1 MKTKLLKLS
10 GVIPAAVLAL
20 IVSGCT
26 FDELYNA
33 ENILAVDK
41 TVTLFEKGIAL
52 PLVQS
57 TSKLRV
63 DSIVKLS
70 GLDTTQFGEY
80 LKTDSEGNYFLSIE
94 GQYSLDSMIDSLKLS
109 EMVKIDA
116 VDFTQDFSYDL
127 GNIDASSL
135 KVDAQDFGQ
144 TITLDDFS
152 SALDISIDP
161 VSESVSKKLGL
172 ASNDYSLDYSVDP
185 VSRNQVIM
193 SKSSIQTAA
202 AAAAALG
209 QSTVSFPDTCIPA
222 DFEAQNI
229 PAVSLPSTIR
239 SVSDVKLKSGAK
251 MVVSISVRNCI
262 LSAGFIVPEISVDLS
277 DVLVIEGVT
286 GALDLSSLV
295 LDKAGNF
302 TARKEYNITGVNVS
316 KLFSNKSIAI
326 SGNAFLYGATASC
339 TQAQAIAGDLG
350 LDVNIEFVNFGIE
363 SVTCEIN
370 PVGSSVSQ
378 DVPINI
384 PAITLPEQV
393 KSVSDIS
400 FTDASQLDLTI
411 KAKNLASITGL
422 NASLATLTVQF
433 PAALQVS
440 GDGVSGNTLTITGAN
455 LASDIHKT
463 VKISKINLPSP
474 VKGNITWND
483 KISVTAEVNVSGT
496 VNTALLPKTDAE
508 DVVFEAGVVANLA
521 LADFNA
527 VINPV
532 SQEVKVDETE
542 IKVEL
547 PDGVGDFGT
556 FTIIPEG
563 NPAINISLS
572 MPDLGGLAISAGE
585 GVKVVLPD
593 IVKFSSVP
601 AALNYDQASH
611 SITIRDIATAN
622 YSLPIE
628 KLVVT
633 PAKVDGK
640 YLVSTKYSVNGTV
653 GIAESAVNKATVDKL
668 SGAQIAFQASIPEIR
683 AKSISVDELACNLD
697 QSFKFSI
704 MEAEAIPEMLVKVSE
719 VELTDV
725 KADLDLTIAGLPDI
739 GNGKFEV
746 DVTAKLPDFIHPS
759 TIELKGEIG
768 QDGKFSKQIAIEG
781 FDLSS
786 IDFQQLKADGKALTD
801 SIEVSGKVY
810 AVNPSIDLNTLT
822 GTITGS
828 INAKIADSD
837 NKIGVKSVRANV
849 DYQLDTTMAFALNL
863 GDALAGTVFDLPDV
877 TLSADIVSNLAV
889 PVNASASVNE
899 GLYNLTLDFPYSSD
913 PSETQTAANKFSLDL
928 DPILN
933 SDADTIKV
941 DLKMALDKN
950 RECYI
955 ETGADYALDINY
967 GISAPVQLG
976 ENFEYNY
983 SDTLALGDAG
993 KTLEEVLAY
1002 TNAGIKAD
1010 VDNQL
1015 PLSVAI
1021 EAELLRYDEAS
1032 DSYSAIAIQPV
1043 KSDALKAKTESKLEL
1058 MLKASEGA
1066 DLSGISHI
1074 RFSAKVTSNGD
1085 NLKESDYIMLKNV
1098 SVVVPDG
1105 VTINFD
1111 NLK

>member
-668 SGAQIAFQASIPEIR
+668 SGAQIAFQASIPELR
-683 AKSISVDELACNLD
+683 AKSISIDELACNLD
-697 QSFKFSI
+697 QSFKFNI

-725 KADLDLTIAGLPDI
+725 KADLDLAIAGLPDI
-739 GNGKFEV
+739 GSGKFEV

-801 SIEVSGKVY
+801 SIEVSGKVF
-810 AVNPSIDLNTLT
+810 AVNPSIDLNTLS
-822 GTITGS
+822 GTITGT

-913 PSETQTAANKFSLDL
+913 PSETLTAANNFSLDL

-933 SDADTIKV
+933 SEADTIKV

-976 ENFEYNY
+976 EQFVYNY

-1015 PLSVAI
+1015 PLSASI

-1043 KSDALKAKTESKLEL
+1043 KSDALKAKTESKFEL

-1074 RFSAKVTSNGD
+1074 RFSAKVSSNGD

>member
-1 MKTKLLKLS
+1 MKTKLKRFC
-10 GVIPAAVLAL
+10 GIIPAAVLAL
-20 IVSGCT
+20 FVSGCT

-135 KVDAQDFGQ
+135 KVDAQPFGQ
-144 TITLDDFS
+144 TITIKDFS
-152 SALDISIDP
+152 SALDVEIDP
-161 VSESVSKKLGL
+161 VSKSVSEKLGL

-193 SKSSIQTAA
+193 SKSTIQTAA

-209 QSTVSFPDTCIPA
+209 QATVSFPDTAIPVNFKSQ
-222 DFEAQNI
+222 DI

-251 MVVSISVRNCI
+251 MVVSISVSNCI
-262 LSAGFIVPEISVDLS
+262 LSAGFITPEISVDLS

-286 GALDLSSLV
+286 GALNLSSLE

-302 TARKEYNITGVNVS
+302 TAREEYNITGVNVS

-339 TQAQAIAGDLG
+339 TEAQAIAGDLG

-370 PVGSSVSQ
+370 PVSSSVSEEI
-378 DVPINI
+378 PIDI

-393 KSVSDIS
+393 KSVSDIT

-422 NASLATLTVQF
+422 SASLGNLTVQF
-433 PAALQVS
+433 PAALVVS
-440 GDGVSGNTLTITGAN
+440 GEGVSGNTLTITGAN

-463 VKISKINLPSP
+463 VKISKINLPAP
-474 VKGNITWND
+474 VSGKIQWSD
-483 KISVTAEVNVSGT
+483 RISVSADVNVSGT

-527 VINPV
+527 VINPI
-532 SQEVKVDETE
+532 SQEVKIDETE
-542 IKVEL
+542 IKMEL
-547 PDGVGDFGT
+547 PDGAGDFGT

-572 MPDLGGLAISAGE
+572 MPDLGGLAISAGD
-585 GVKVVLPD
+585 GIKVVLPD
-593 IVKFSSVP
+593 IVKFGSVP

-668 SGAQIAFQASIPEIR
+668 SGAQIAFQASIPELR
-683 AKSISVDELACNLD
+683 AKSISIDELACNLD
-697 QSFKFSI
+697 QSFKFNI

-725 KADLDLTIAGLPDI
+725 KADLDLAIAGLPDI
-739 GNGKFEV
+739 GSGKYEV

-810 AVNPSIDLNTLT
+810 AVNPSINLNSLT

-983 SDTLALGDAG
+983 SDTLALGDAR

>member
-10 GVIPAAVLAL
+10 SVIPAAVLAL

-135 KVDAQDFGQ
+135 KVEAQSFGQ

-185 VSRNQVIM
+185 VSRNQIIM

-251 MVVSISVRNCI
+251 MVVSISVSNCI

-316 KLFSNKSIAI
+316 KLFSNKSIRI

-363 SVTCEIN
+363 AVTCEIN

-527 VINPV
+527 VINPI
-532 SQEVKVDETE
+532 SQEVKIDETE
-542 IKVEL
+542 IKMEL

-593 IVKFSSVP
+593 IVKFGSVP

-668 SGAQIAFQASIPEIR
+668 SGAQIAFQASIPELR
-683 AKSISVDELACNLD
+683 AKSISIDELACNLD
-697 QSFKFSI
+697 QSFKFNI

-725 KADLDLTIAGLPDI
+725 KADLDLAIAGLPDI
-739 GNGKFEV
+739 GSGKFEV

-810 AVNPSIDLNTLT
+810 AVNPSINLNSLT

-889 PVNASASVNE
+889 PVNASASLNE

-955 ETGADYALDINY
+955 ETGADYTLDINY

>member
-1 MKTKLLKLS
+1 MKTKLKRFC
-10 GVIPAAVLAL
+10 GIIPAAVLAL
-20 IVSGCT
+20 FVSGCT

-80 LKTDSEGNYFLSIE
+80 LKTDSDGNYFLSIE
-94 GQYSLDSMIDSLKLS
+94 GQYSLDSLIESLKLS
-109 EMVKIDA
+109 EMVKIDP
-116 VDFTQDFSYDL
+116 VDFNQQFTYDL

-135 KVDAQDFGQ
+135 TVEAQPFGQ
-144 TITLDDFS
+144 TITIKDFS
-152 SALDISIDP
+152 SALDVEIDP
-161 VSESVSKKLGL
+161 VSKSVSEKLGL

-193 SKSSIQTAA
+193 SKSTIQTAA

-209 QSTVSFPDTCIPA
+209 QATVSFPDTAIPVNFKSQ
-222 DFEAQNI
+222 DI

-251 MVVSISVRNCI
+251 MVVSISVSNCI
-262 LSAGFIVPEISVDLS
+262 LSAGFITPEISVDLS

-339 TQAQAIAGDLG
+339 TEAQAIAGDLG

-370 PVGSSVSQ
+370 PVSSSVSKEI
-378 DVPINI
+378 PIDI

-400 FTDASQLDLTI
+400 FTEASQLNLTI
-411 KAKNLASITGL
+411 SAANLAATGL
-422 NASLATLTVQF
+422 DATIDNLTVKF
-433 PAALQVS
+433 PANLQIS
-440 GDGVSGNTLTITGAN
+440 GDGVSGNTLTITGA
-455 LASDIHKT
+455 DISSGVNKT
-463 VKISKINLPSP
+463 VKISKLNLPAP
-474 VKGNITWND
+474 VNGSISWSD
-483 KISVTAEVNVSGT
+483 KIQLDASMSIGGT

-527 VINPV
+527 VINPI
-532 SQEVKVDETE
+532 SQEVKIDETE
-542 IKVEL
+542 IKMEL
-547 PDGVGDFGT
+547 PDGAGDFGT

-563 NPAINISLS
+563 NPALNISLS
-572 MPDLGGLAISAGE
+572 IPDLGGLAISAGD
-585 GVKVVLPD
+585 GIKVVLPD
-593 IVKFSSVP
+593 IVKFGSVP

-668 SGAQIAFQASIPEIR
+668 SGAQIAFQASIPELR
-683 AKSISVDELACNLD
+683 AKSISIDELACNLD
-697 QSFKFSI
+697 QSFKFNI

-725 KADLDLTIAGLPDI
+725 KADLDLAIAGLPDI
-739 GNGKFEV
+739 GSGKFEV

-810 AVNPSIDLNTLT
+810 AVNPSINLNSLT

-983 SDTLALGDAG
+983 SDTLALGDAR

>member
-127 GNIDASSL
+127 GNIDASSM

-152 SALDISIDP
+152 SALDISINP

-202 AAAAALG
+202 AAAAALA

-370 PVGSSVSQ
+370 PVSSSVSKEI
-378 DVPINI
+378 PIDI

-527 VINPV
+527 VINPI
-532 SQEVKVDETE
+532 SQEVKIDETE
-542 IKVEL
+542 IKMEL
-547 PDGVGDFGT
+547 PDGAGDFGT

-563 NPAINISLS
+563 NPALNISLS
-572 MPDLGGLAISAGE
+572 IPDLGGLAISAGD
-585 GVKVVLPD
+585 GIKVVLPD
-593 IVKFSSVP
+593 IVKFGSVP

-668 SGAQIAFQASIPEIR
+668 SGAQIAFQASIPELR
-683 AKSISVDELACNLD
+683 AKSISIDELACNLD
-697 QSFKFSI
+697 QSFKFNI

-725 KADLDLTIAGLPDI
+725 KADLDLAIAGLPDI
-739 GNGKFEV
+739 GSGKFEV

-810 AVNPSIDLNTLT
+810 AVNPSINLNSLT

-913 PSETQTAANKFSLDL
+913 PSETLTAANNFSLDL

-976 ENFEYNY
+976 EQFVYNY

-1015 PLSVAI
+1015 PLSASI

-1032 DSYSAIAIQPV
+1032 DSYSVIAIQPV
-1043 KSDALKAKTESKLEL
+1043 KSDALKAKTESKFEL

-1074 RFSAKVTSNGD
+1074 RFSAKVSSNGD

>member
-127 GNIDASSL
+127 GNIDASSM

-152 SALDISIDP
+152 SALDISINP

-193 SKSSIQTAA
+193 SKSNIQTAA

-370 PVGSSVSQ
+370 PVSSSVSKEI
-378 DVPINI
+378 PIDI

-483 KISVTAEVNVSGT
+483 KISVTAEVDVSGT

-527 VINPV
+527 VINP
-532 SQEVKVDETE
+532 
-542 IKVEL
+542 I
-547 PDGVGDFGT
+547 FG
-556 FTIIPEG
+556 
-563 NPAINISLS
+563 
-572 MPDLGGLAISAGE
+572 
-585 GVKVVLPD
+585 
-593 IVKFSSVP
+593 SVP

-725 KADLDLTIAGLPDI
+725 KADLDLAIAGLPDI
-739 GNGKFEV
+739 GSGKFEV

-801 SIEVSGKVY
+801 SIEVSGKVF
-810 AVNPSIDLNTLT
+810 AVNPSIDLNTLS
-822 GTITGS
+822 GTITGT

-913 PSETQTAANKFSLDL
+913 PSETLTAANNFSLDL

-933 SDADTIKV
+933 SEADTIKV

>member
-41 TVTLFEKGIAL
+41 TVTIFEKGIAL

-202 AAAAALG
+202 AAAAALA

-370 PVGSSVSQ
+370 PVSSSVSKEI
-378 DVPINI
+378 PIDI

-483 KISVTAEVNVSGT
+483 KISVTAEVDVSGT

-532 SQEVKVDETE
+532 SQEVKIDETE
-542 IKVEL
+542 IKMEL
-547 PDGVGDFGT
+547 PDGAGDFGT

-563 NPAINISLS
+563 NPALNISLS
-572 MPDLGGLAISAGE
+572 IPDLGGLAISAGD
-585 GVKVVLPD
+585 GIKVVLPD
-593 IVKFSSVP
+593 IVKFGSVP

-668 SGAQIAFQASIPEIR
+668 SGAQIAFQASIPELR
-683 AKSISVDELACNLD
+683 AKSISIDELACNLD
-697 QSFKFSI
+697 QSFKFNI

-725 KADLDLTIAGLPDI
+725 KADLDLAISGLPDI
-739 GNGKFEV
+739 GSDKFEV

-810 AVNPSIDLNTLT
+810 AVNPSINLNSLT

-1043 KSDALKAKTESKLEL
+1043 KSDALKAKTESKFEL

-1074 RFSAKVTSNGD
+1074 RFSAKVSSNGD

>member
-193 SKSSIQTAA
+193 SKSNIQTAA

-209 QSTVSFPDTCIPA
+209 QATVSFPDTCIPA
-222 DFEAQNI
+222 DFESQNI

-286 GALDLSSLV
+286 GALNLSSLE

-302 TARKEYNITGVNVS
+302 TAREEYNITGVNVS

-527 VINPV
+527 VINAV

-837 NKIGVKSVRANV
+837 NKIGVRSVRANV
-849 DYQLDTTMAFALNL
+849 DYQLDTTMAFAFSL
-863 GDALAGTVFDLPDV
+863 GDALAGSVFDLPDV
-877 TLSADIVSNLAV
+877 DLSADIVSNLAV

-913 PSETQTAANKFSLDL
+913 PSETLTAANNFSIDL

>member
-127 GNIDASSL
+127 GNIDASSM

-152 SALDISIDP
+152 SALDISINP

-202 AAAAALG
+202 AAAAALA

-370 PVGSSVSQ
+370 PVSSSVSKEI
-378 DVPINI
+378 PIDI

-527 VINPV
+527 VINHI
-532 SQEVKVDETE
+532 SQEVKIDETE
-542 IKVEL
+542 IKMEL
-547 PDGVGDFGT
+547 PDGAGDFGT

-563 NPAINISLS
+563 NPALNISLS
-572 MPDLGGLAISAGE
+572 IPDLGGLAISAGD
-585 GVKVVLPD
+585 GIKVVLPD
-593 IVKFSSVP
+593 IVKFGSVP

-668 SGAQIAFQASIPEIR
+668 SGAQIAFQASIPELR
-683 AKSISVDELACNLD
+683 AKSISIDELACNLD
-697 QSFKFSI
+697 QSFKFNI

-725 KADLDLTIAGLPDI
+725 KADLDLAIAGLPDI
-739 GNGKFEV
+739 GSGKFEV

-810 AVNPSIDLNTLT
+810 AVNPSINLNSLT

-976 ENFEYNY
+976 EQFVYNY

-1015 PLSVAI
+1015 PLSASI

-1043 KSDALKAKTESKLEL
+1043 KSDALKAKTESKFEL

>member
-41 TVTLFEKGIAL
+41 TVTLFENGIAF
-52 PLVQS
+52 PLAQS
-57 TSKLRV
+57 TSKMRV
-63 DSIVKLS
+63 DSIIKQS
-70 GLDTTQFGEY
+70 GLDTTQFGGY
-80 LKTDSEGNYFLSIE
+80 LKTDAEGNYFISID
-94 GQYSLDSMIDSLKLS
+94 GTYSLDSLIESLNLS
-109 EMVKIDA
+109 EIVKIDA
-116 VDFTQDFSYDL
+116 VDFNQEFSYDL
-127 GNIDASSL
+127 GNIDASSM
-135 KVDAQDFGQ
+135 KIDAQNFGPQ
-144 TITLDDFS
+144 LTLDDFS

-193 SKSSIQTAA
+193 SKSTIQTAA

-209 QSTVSFPDTCIPA
+209 QATVSFPDTCIPA
-222 DFEAQNI
+222 DFESQNI

-251 MVVSISVRNCI
+251 MVVSIAVSNCI
-262 LSAGFIVPEISVDLS
+262 LSAGFITPEISVDLS

-370 PVGSSVSQ
+370 PVSSSVSKEI
-378 DVPINI
+378 PIDI

-393 KSVSDIS
+393 KSVSDIT

-422 NASLATLTVQF
+422 SASLGNLTVQF
-433 PAALQVS
+433 PAALVVS
-440 GDGVSGNTLTITGAN
+440 GEGVSGNTLTITGAN

-463 VKISKINLPSP
+463 VKISKINLPAP
-474 VKGNITWND
+474 VSGKIQWSD
-483 KISVTAEVNVSGT
+483 RISVSADVNVSGT

-572 MPDLGGLAISAGE
+572 MPDLGGLAISAGD
-585 GVKVVLPD
+585 GIKVVLPD
-593 IVKFSSVP
+593 IVKFGSVP

-668 SGAQIAFQASIPEIR
+668 SGAQIAFQASIPELR
-683 AKSISVDELACNLD
+683 AKSISIDELACNLD
-697 QSFKFSI
+697 QSFKFNI

-725 KADLDLTIAGLPDI
+725 KADLDLAIAGLPDI
-739 GNGKFEV
+739 GSGKFEV

-810 AVNPSIDLNTLT
+810 AVNPSINLNSLT

>member
-127 GNIDASSL
+127 GNIDASSM

-152 SALDISIDP
+152 SALDISINP

-202 AAAAALG
+202 AAAAALA

-222 DFEAQNI
+222 DFEAQII

-251 MVVSISVRNCI
+251 MVVSISVSNCI

-363 SVTCEIN
+363 SITCEIN
-370 PVGSSVSQ
+370 PVSSSVSKEI
-378 DVPINI
+378 PIDI

-400 FTDASQLDLTI
+400 FTEASQLNLTI
-411 KAKNLASITGL
+411 SAANLSATGL
-422 NASLATLTVQF
+422 NATIDNLTVQF
-433 PAALQVS
+433 PANLQIS
-440 GDGVSGNTLTITGAN
+440 GDGVSGNTLTISGA
-455 LASDIHKT
+455 DISSGVNKT
-463 VKISKINLPSP
+463 VKISKLNLPAP
-474 VKGNITWND
+474 VNGSIGWSD
-483 KISVTAEVNVSGT
+483 KIQLDASMSIGGT

-527 VINPV
+527 VINPI
-532 SQEVKVDETE
+532 SQEVKIDETE
-542 IKVEL
+542 IKMEL
-547 PDGVGDFGT
+547 PDGAGDFGT

-563 NPAINISLS
+563 NPALNISLS
-572 MPDLGGLAISAGE
+572 IPDLGGLAISAGD
-585 GVKVVLPD
+585 GIKVVLPD
-593 IVKFSSVP
+593 IVKFGSVP

-668 SGAQIAFQASIPEIR
+668 SGAQIAFQASIPELR
-683 AKSISVDELACNLD
+683 AKSISIDELACNLD
-697 QSFKFSI
+697 QSFKFNI

-725 KADLDLTIAGLPDI
+725 KADLDLAIAGLPDI
-739 GNGKFEV
+739 GSGKFEV

-759 TIELKGEIG
+759 TIELKGEVG
-768 QDGKFSKQIAIEG
+768 KDGKFSKQIAIEG

-801 SIEVSGKVY
+801 SIEVSGKVF
-810 AVNPSIDLNTLT
+810 AVNPSIDLNTLS
-822 GTITGS
+822 GTITGT

-913 PSETQTAANKFSLDL
+913 PSETLTAANNFSLDL

-933 SDADTIKV
+933 SEADTIKV

-976 ENFEYNY
+976 EQFVYNY

-1015 PLSVAI
+1015 PLSASI

-1043 KSDALKAKTESKLEL
+1043 KSDALKAKTESKFEL

-1074 RFSAKVTSNGD
+1074 RFSAKVSSNGD

>member
-127 GNIDASSL
+127 GNIDASSM

-144 TITLDDFS
+144 TINLDDFS
-152 SALDISIDP
+152 SALDISINP

-202 AAAAALG
+202 AAAAALA

-370 PVGSSVSQ
+370 PVSSSVSKEI
-378 DVPINI
+378 PIDI

-527 VINPV
+527 VINPI
-532 SQEVKVDETE
+532 SQEVKIDETE
-542 IKVEL
+542 IKMEL
-547 PDGVGDFGT
+547 PDGAGDFGT

-563 NPAINISLS
+563 NPALNISLS
-572 MPDLGGLAISAGE
+572 IPDLGGLAISAGD
-585 GVKVVLPD
+585 GIKVVLPD
-593 IVKFSSVP
+593 IVKFGSVP

-668 SGAQIAFQASIPEIR
+668 SGAQIAFQASIPELR
-683 AKSISVDELACNLD
+683 AKSISIDELACNLD
-697 QSFKFSI
+697 QSFKFNI

-725 KADLDLTIAGLPDI
+725 KADLDLAIAGLPDI
-739 GNGKFEV
+739 GSGKFEV

-810 AVNPSIDLNTLT
+810 AVNPSINLNSLT

-983 SDTLALGDAG
+983 SDTLALGDAR
-993 KTLEEVLAY
+993 KTLEEFLAY

>member
-1 MKTKLLKLS
+1 MKTKFLKFS

-26 FDELYNA
+26 FDEAYNA

-41 TVTLFEKGIAL
+41 TVTLFENGIAL

-63 DSIVKLS
+63 DSIIRKS
-70 GLDTTQFGEY
+70 GLDTTQFGGY
-80 LKTDSEGNYFLSIE
+80 LKTDADGNYFLSID
-94 GQYSLDSMIDSLKLS
+94 GTYSLDTLIESLNLS
-109 EMVKIDA
+109 EIVKIDA
-116 VDFTQDFSYDL
+116 VDFNQEFTYNL
-127 GNIDASSL
+127 GNLDASSM
-135 KVDAQDFGQ
+135 KIDAQNFAEQ
-144 TITLDDFS
+144 LVLDDFS
-152 SALDISIDP
+152 SALDIDIDP
-161 VSESVSKKLGL
+161 LSETVSKPFGL
-172 ASNDYSLDYSVDP
+172 ASNDYSLDYNVDP
-185 VSRNQVIM
+185 VSRNQAIL
-193 SKSSIQTAA
+193 SKSNIQAA
-202 AAAAALG
+202 ANAAIALG
-209 QSTVSFPDTCIPA
+209 QSNVSLPDTDIPVSL
-222 DFEAQNI
+222 DAQTI
-229 PAVSLPSTIR
+229 PAVTLPSTIR
-239 SVSDVKLKSGAK
+239 SVSDVKVKSGAK
-251 MVVSISVRNCI
+251 MVVSLAVSNCI
-262 LSAGFIVPEISVDLS
+262 LTEGTITPAINVDLS

-286 GALDLSSLV
+286 GALNLSSLT
-295 LDKAGNF
+295 LDKAGNY
-302 TARKEYNITGVNVS
+302 AAHKEYNITGVNVS
-316 KLFSNKSIAI
+316 KLFSDKSITI
-326 SGNAFLYGATASC
+326 SGNASLSGASATCA
-339 TQAQAIAGDLG
+339 QAQAIAGDLG
-350 LDVNIEFVNFGIE
+350 LDVNIEFQNFGIE
-363 SVTCEIN
+363 SVDCEIN
-370 PVGSSVSQ
+370 PVSSSVTQ
-378 DVPINI
+378 DVPIDI

-393 KSVSDIS
+393 KSVNDIT
-400 FTDASQLDLTI
+400 FTDASQFEFTI
-411 KAKNLASITGL
+411 SARNLASITGL
-422 NASLATLTVQF
+422 NAEISSLKVQF
-433 PAALQVS
+433 PAALVVS
-440 GDGVSGNTLTITGAN
+440 GDGVSANTLTITGAN
-455 LASDIHKT
+455 LANDIHKT
-463 VKISKINLPSP
+463 VKISKINLPAP
-474 VKGNITWND
+474 VNGSISWND
-483 KISVTAEVNVSGT
+483 MISVTADVNVSGT
-496 VNTALLPKTDAE
+496 VNTALLPKTEAD
-508 DVVFEAGVVANLA
+508 DVVFEAAVLANLA
-521 LADFNA
+521 LEDFNA

-542 IKVEL
+542 IKLEL

-563 NPAINISLS
+563 SPELNVSLEI
-572 MPDLGGLAISAGE
+572 PDLGGLAISAGD
-585 GVKVVLPD
+585 GIKVNLPD
-593 IVKFSSVP
+593 IVKFAPLP
-601 AALNYDQASH
+601 AALNYDEASH

-622 YSLPIE
+622 YPLPIE

-640 YLVSTKYSVNGTV
+640 YLVSTKYSVDGTV
-653 GIAESAVNKATVDKL
+653 GIAESNVNKATVNKL
-668 SGAQIAFQASIPEIR
+668 SGAKIAFQASIPELQ
-683 AKSISVDELACNLD
+683 AKTISVDELACSLD
-697 QSFKFSI
+697 QNFKFSI
-704 MEAEAIPEMLVKVSE
+704 MDADAIPEMLVKVSE

-725 KADLDLTIAGLPDI
+725 KADLDLTIDGLPDI

-746 DVTAKLPDFIHPS
+746 DVLAQLPEFITPS

-849 DYQLDTTMAFALNL
+849 DYQLDTTMAFAFNL
-863 GDALAGTVFDLPDV
+863 GDALAGTVFDLPEIS
-877 TLSADIVSNLAV
+877 LSADIVSNLAV
-889 PVNASASVNE
+889 PVNASAVVNE
-899 GLYNLTLDFPYSSD
+899 GLYDLKLNFPNSSTPSDTL
-913 PSETQTAANKFSLDL
+913 TAANNFSIDL

-933 SDADTIKV
+933 SDADSIKV
-941 DLKMALDKN
+941 NLKMALDKN
-950 RECYI
+950 RECYV
-955 ETGADYALDINY
+955 ETGAEYTLDINY
-967 GISAPVQLG
+967 GLTCNVQLG
-976 ENFEYNY
+976 ENFEFNY

-1015 PLSVAI
+1015 PLSASI

-1058 MLKASEGA
+1058 MLKATEGA

-1105 VTINFD
+1105 LTINFD

>member
-41 TVTLFEKGIAL
+41 TVTLFENGIAF

-57 TSKLRV
+57 SSKMRV
-63 DSIVKLS
+63 DSIIKQS
-70 GLDTTQFGEY
+70 GLDTTQFGGY
-80 LKTDSEGNYFLSIE
+80 LKTDAEGNYFISID
-94 GQYSLDSMIDSLKLS
+94 GTYSLDSLIESLNLS
-109 EMVKIDA
+109 EIVKIDA
-116 VDFTQDFSYDL
+116 VDFNQEFSYDL
-127 GNIDASSL
+127 GNLDASSM
-135 KVDAQDFGQ
+135 KIEAQDFGQ
-144 TITLDDFS
+144 QLTLDDFS

-161 VSESVSKKLGL
+161 VTETVSKPLGL
-172 ASNDYSLDYSVDP
+172 ASGDYSLDYNVEP
-185 VSRNQVIM
+185 VSRNQAIM
-193 SKSSIQTAA
+193 SKSKIQTAA

-209 QSTVSFPDTCIPA
+209 QSTVSLPDTNIPVVL
-222 DFEAQNI
+222 DAQTI
-229 PAVSLPSTIR
+229 PAVTLPSTIR
-239 SVSDVKLKSGAK
+239 SVSDVKVKSGAK
-251 MVVSISVRNCI
+251 MVVSLAVSNCI
-262 LSAGFIVPEISVDLS
+262 LTDGTITPAISVDLS

-286 GALDLSSLV
+286 GALDLSSLT
-295 LDKAGNF
+295 LDKAGSYA
-302 TARKEYNITGVNVS
+302 ARKEYNITGVNVS
-316 KLFSNKSIAI
+316 KLFSDKSITI
-326 SGNAFLYGATASC
+326 SGNASLSGASATCA
-339 TQAQAIAGDLG
+339 QAQAIAGDLG
-350 LDVNIEFVNFGIE
+350 LDVNIEFQNFGIA
-363 SVTCEIN
+363 SVTCEID

-393 KSVSDIS
+393 KSVSDIT

-422 NASLATLTVQF
+422 SASLGNLTVQF
-433 PAALQVS
+433 PAALVVS
-440 GDGVSGNTLTITGAN
+440 GEGVSGNTLTITGAN

-463 VKISKINLPSP
+463 VKISKINLPAP
-474 VKGNITWND
+474 VSGKIQWSD
-483 KISVTAEVNVSGT
+483 RISVSADVNVSGT

-527 VINPV
+527 VINPI
-532 SQEVKVDETE
+532 SQEVKIDETE
-542 IKVEL
+542 IKMEL
-547 PDGVGDFGT
+547 PDGAGDFGT

-563 NPAINISLS
+563 SPALNVSLEI
-572 MPDLGGLAISAGE
+572 PDLGGLAISAGE
-585 GVKVVLPD
+585 GIKVVLPD
-593 IVKFSSVP
+593 IVKFSFVP

-668 SGAQIAFQASIPEIR
+668 SGAQIAFQASIPELR
-683 AKSISVDELACNLD
+683 AKSISIDELACNLD
-697 QSFKFSI
+697 QSFKFNI

-725 KADLDLTIAGLPDI
+725 KADLDLAIAGLPDI
-739 GNGKFEV
+739 GSGKFEV

-810 AVNPSIDLNTLT
+810 AVNPSINLNSLT

>member
-810 AVNPSIDLNTLT
+810 AVNPSINLNSLT

-913 PSETQTAANKFSLDL
+913 PSETLTAANSFSIDH

>member
-127 GNIDASSL
+127 GNIDASSM

-152 SALDISIDP
+152 SALDISINP

-202 AAAAALG
+202 AAAAALA

-370 PVGSSVSQ
+370 PVSSSVSKEI
-378 DVPINI
+378 PIDI

-527 VINPV
+527 VINPI
-532 SQEVKVDETE
+532 SQEVKIDETE
-542 IKVEL
+542 IKMEL
-547 PDGVGDFGT
+547 PDGAGDFGT

-563 NPAINISLS
+563 NPALNISLS
-572 MPDLGGLAISAGE
+572 IPDLGGLAISAGD
-585 GVKVVLPD
+585 GIKVVLPD
-593 IVKFSSVP
+593 IVKFGSVP

-668 SGAQIAFQASIPEIR
+668 SGAQIAFQASIPELR
-683 AKSISVDELACNLD
+683 AKSISIDELACNLD
-697 QSFKFSI
+697 QSFKFNI

-725 KADLDLTIAGLPDI
+725 KADLDLAIAGLPDI
-739 GNGKFEV
+739 GSGKFEV
-746 DVTAKLPDFIHPS
+746 DVTAKLPAFIHPS
-759 TIELKGEIG
+759 TIELKGEVG
-768 QDGKFSKQIAIEG
+768 KDGKFSKQIAIEG

-801 SIEVSGKVY
+801 SIEVSGKVF
-810 AVNPSIDLNTLT
+810 AVNPSIDLNTLS
-822 GTITGS
+822 GTITGT

-913 PSETQTAANKFSLDL
+913 PSETLTAANNFSLDL

-933 SDADTIKV
+933 SEADTIKV

-976 ENFEYNY
+976 EQFVYNY

-1015 PLSVAI
+1015 PLSASI

-1043 KSDALKAKTESKLEL
+1043 KSDALKAKTESKFEL

-1074 RFSAKVTSNGD
+1074 RFSAKVSSNGD